1 MWEDNCESREDRLG
15 EDVVEE
21 DWEREDRVGKDWG
34 VEDRTQGEWSS
45 LQKNPFFQTMIKS
58 PKFPPLN

>member
-1 MWEDNCESREDRLG
+1 MWEDNCESRGDRLG

-21 DWEREDRVGKDWG
+21 DRVGEDRVAEDWG

-45 LQKNPFFQTMIKS
+45 LQKILSFKQ
-58 PKFPPLN
+58 